1 MSNQQGPTLALRLA
15 KAPRS
20 TANGHIL
27 PLRQAKNPSQLL
39 MRLSCMLKKRTTRLE
54 SSPPLGSGAGTNLS
68 WHGLPQCAK
77 APERKLVTVK
87 RCLFF
92 FWRGGRGGLEAFQDK
107 FPASTPCGQ
116 KKTTEKKKGAA
127 FARTWSVAHK
137 HPSMMRWG
145 ACDIRKSYQLR
156 KHGKEARNW
165 LEFLR
170 LSGMAPGLYLL
181 LRI

>member
-39 MRLSCMLKKRTTRLE
+39 MRLSCLLKKRTTRLE

-77 APERKLVTVK
+77 APERKLVTVE
-87 RCLFF
+87 RFF

-116 KKTTEKKKGAA
+116 KKNNREVKRGRLRQNLECGSQTSEHDAMGCLRHPEIVPAEK
-127 FARTWSVAHK
+127 TWEGSQKLA
-137 HPSMMRWG
+137 
-145 ACDIRKSYQLR
+145 
-156 KHGKEARNW
+156 
-165 LEFLR
+165 
-170 LSGMAPGLYLL
+170 
-181 LRI
+181 